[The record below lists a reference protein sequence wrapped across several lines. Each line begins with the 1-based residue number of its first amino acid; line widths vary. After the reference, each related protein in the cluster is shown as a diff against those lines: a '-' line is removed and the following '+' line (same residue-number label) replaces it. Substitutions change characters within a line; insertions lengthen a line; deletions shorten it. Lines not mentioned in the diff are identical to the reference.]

1 MIEQIASQMITECWL
16 VGDLQYKLKP
26 HQEVLYSNVVN
37 SQGLKYIINCCRRFG
52 KSFVLSLIAIEFA
65 LSHNGA
71 HIRFAAPSQKQL
83 TEIIQPIFGVISKDA
98 PPDIKPVWNS
108 KYSYYHIPKTD
119 AYIHAAGC
127 NEGGMENLRGH
138 LSDLN
143 IVDEAGSIT
152 NLEYLIKDILLPQT
166 LTTGGRTLIAS
177 TPKPQ
182 NPKTPKT

>member
-52 KSFVLSLIAIEFA
+52 KSFVLSLLAIEFA

-98 PPDIKPVWNS
+98 PPDIS
-108 KYSYYHIPKTD
+108 LSGIPSTRIITFLKQMLISMLLVVTKAEWKTCEV
-119 AYIHAAGC
+119 I
-127 NEGGMENLRGH
+127 
-138 LSDLN
+138 
-143 IVDEAGSIT
+143 
-152 NLEYLIKDILLPQT
+152 YLI
-166 LTTGGRTLIAS
+166 
-177 TPKPQ
+177 
-182 NPKTPKT
+182 